1 MRRIAALFAA
11 FALCGCNTGV
21 GAGAGEGGGGADTA
35 DATPVSDSDAK
46 TRTAHRP
53 ALALFTSLPIFWAEG
68 DIDALLDGKTRDHWA
83 KAVIAREYALQPV
96 DRLTQLGNPANGG
109 VQRLF
114 MAQPRA
120 LAGDENVAL
129 DSWVRGGGRL
139 VLLADPMLEAHSE
152 YGLGDR
158 RRPEAMA
165 MLSPILARW
174 GLELAYDEAQGE
186 GWRMAP
192 TPMPLPISQ
201 AGHFRLTG
209 KGHDSHCETQAGG
222 LIARCRIGDGTVL
235 AIADAALLQ
244 DGDTPVESAK
254 TALRAMLKTL
264 EAPL

>member
-1 MRRIAALFAA
+1 MRTLAALFAA
-11 FALCGCNTGV
+11 LALCGCNTDT
-21 GAGAGEGGGGADTA
+21 GAGGGAEAGGANPSSAGGAATVAA
-35 DATPVSDSDAK
+35 D
-46 TRTAHRP
+46 RP

-83 KAVIAREYALQPV
+83 KAVIARDYDLRPV
-96 DRLTQLGNPANGG
+96 DRLTQLGDPADGG

-129 DSWVRGGGRL
+129 DTWVRGGGRL

-174 GLELAYDEAQGE
+174 GLELAYDEAQDE
-186 GWRMAP
+186 GWRMAR
-192 TPMPLPISQ
+192 TPAPLPVSQ

-209 KGHDSHCETQAGG
+209 EGHDSECETQAGG

-244 DGDTPVESAK
+244 DGDAPVEGAE